1 MQQTNTDNWTEII
14 SPKTNPFDL
23 RLADVWRYKDLLLQL
38 VKRDFYAQY
47 RQTILGP
54 LWHLIQP
61 ALTTF
66 MFFVVFNKIANIPT
80 GGLPASLFYMCSITI
95 WNYFSSCFSST
106 SATFTTNAS
115 LFGKV
120 YFPRLVMPLSSV
132 VSNIIRFGIQ
142 LLLLIAFIIYHQ
154 AAGTYHF
161 HFGFNNLLI
170 PVIIIIMAGMGLGAG
185 IIISSLTTKYR
196 DFTVLIAFGVQLL
209 MYITPVAYPLS
220 YAQKSSY
227 KNLIEFN
234 PLTAP
239 VEGFRYAVFGEGDF
253 NLSLFIYSIVCMLVL
268 LFAGVLMFNKVEKSF
283 MDTV

>member
-1 MQQTNTDNWTEII
+1 MQQTNTENWTEII

-23 RLADVWRYKDLLLQL
+23 RLADVWRYKDLLMQL

-80 GGLPASLFYMCSITI
+80 GSLPASLFYMCSITI
-95 WNYFSSCFSST
+95 WNYFSSCFTST

-161 HFGFNNLLI
+161 HFGF
-170 PVIIIIMAGMGLGAG
+170 
-185 IIISSLTTKYR
+185 
-196 DFTVLIAFGVQLL
+196 
-209 MYITPVAYPLS
+209 
-220 YAQKSSY
+220 
-227 KNLIEFN
+227 
-234 PLTAP
+234 
-239 VEGFRYAVFGEGDF
+239 
-253 NLSLFIYSIVCMLVL
+253 
-268 LFAGVLMFNKVEKSF
+268 
-283 MDTV
+283 